1 MAKSVKMSDIAAHV
15 GVSTVTVSKALSGQK
30 GVSESMRAEIIK
42 LADEMGYVPPA
53 SRHASD
59 AEHGYNI
66 GVLINEMFLGKYSS
80 FYWQMYQEV
89 TTKLLPKAALSCL
102 K

>member
-1 MAKSVKMSDIAAHV
+1 
-15 GVSTVTVSKALSGQK
+15 
-30 GVSESMRAEIIK
+30 MRAEIIK

-80 FYWQMYQEV
+80 FYWQMYRRSRR
-89 TTKLLPKAALSCL
+89 KLLQRLLCHA
-102 K
+102 